1 MTKRADRKALKEK
14 SSERINYLMNQ
25 FTDDVPGQQQIFAE
39 MCGVS
44 KFSMSQYINGA
55 NIPGSV
61 SAAKI
66 ANRCGVDPLWVMGM
80 DVPMQ
85 PEPVVPTTNDL
96 LQAYEQL
103 SPGNRHKAEKYIDT
117 LLALQ
122 QFDAEIENA
131 KWVKDIPE
139 ANTNSVRQNRIDT
152 NAAKDNMGTMYKIN

>member
-1 MTKRADRKALKEK
+1 MTKRADRRALKEK
-14 SSERINYLMNQ
+14 VSERINYLMNQ
-25 FTDDVPGQQQIFAE
+25 YTDEVPGQQQNFAE

-103 SPGNRHKAEKYIDT
+103 TPGNRHKAERYID
-117 LLALQ
+117 LLLSLQ
-122 QFDAEIENA
+122 QFDDEIESA
-131 KWVKDIPE
+131 KWVNDIPE
-139 ANTNSVRQNRIDT
+139 ANTNSVKQIRVNIGND
-152 NAAKDNMGTMYKIN
+152 KDKFQSMYKIN